1 MAAKGT
7 IRKKKAPKRKP
18 RKKNFPS
25 PDDIHDASGV
35 VIRNPRDV
43 VDIYKQETGMKAKSV
58 SSKVREWVNSEA
70 ADKGWSDVKWPMQYP
85 SKTKHAGAV
94 FVKGKLVAD

>member
-7 IRKKKAPKRKP
+7 IRKKKAQKRKP
-18 RKKNFPS
+18 RKKNFPR
-25 PDDIHDASGV
+25 PDEIHDASGV
-35 VIRNPRDV
+35 VFRKPDDV
-43 VDIYKQETGMKAKSV
+43 VDIYRQETGTKAKSV
-58 SSKVREWVNSEA
+58 SAKVREWVNSEA
-70 ADKGWSDVKWPMQYP
+70 TAKGWSDVKWPMQYP